1 MKGMKL
7 NESELKDRI
16 FQIYKEEQ
24 YKILEE
30 KWNKLSKEDKI
41 FVFEFAKKIYP
52 EQTKLIKE
60 SKWYNTLGD
69 VVGIFDPTGIVDI
82 VNGISYWRQGDKLYA
97 ILSFVSAIPYLGDLI
112 AKPVIGV
119 MKLGGGAAKA
129 FKAATL
135 TGDAV
140 KIAGTA
146 KRAGGPI
153 AKMVE
158 TAPTWGEKLVTA
170 LKGSIGRVP
179 LLGSGLVKVIE
190 EYVQIFGKAGKEMKA
205 GTEIG
210 KGIVKSEKAL
220 SAVEKEELL
229 KQMSKD
235 QSFRG
240 FRDLGTGKNSWLSFM
255 KSDASLGA
263 KFYAGVPRIFGGN
276 PATRSLMKRTK
287 FYAGFLDWLGVGN
300 FVGPDELEK
309 MYPDV
314 EKQYEQYAQ
323 LPESQNLWNQEFASG
338 QTTQTTVASELPSLS
353 TAKQS
358 TSTAVKT
365 DAFTSLISSLLGGGK
380 ALV

>member
-1 MKGMKL
+1 MKL

-24 YKILEE
+24 YKILEK

-69 VVGIFDPTGIVDI
+69 IVGIFDPTGIVDI

-97 ILSFVSAIPYLGDLI
+97 ILSFVSAIPILGDLI

-140 KIAGTA
+140 KMASTA

-210 KGIVKSEKAL
+210 KSIVKSEKAL

-255 KSDASLGA
+255 KSDASLGS
-263 KFYAGVPRIFGGN
+263 KFYAGVPRIFCGN

-309 MYPDV
+309 MYPDAA
-314 EKQYEQYAQ
+314 KQYEQYAQ
-323 LPESQNLWNQEFASG
+323 LPESQN
-338 QTTQTTVASELPSLS
+338 
-353 TAKQS
+353 
-358 TSTAVKT
+358 
-365 DAFTSLISSLLGGGK
+365 
-380 ALV
+380 

>member
-1 MKGMKL
+1 MKL

-69 VVGIFDPTGIVDI
+69 IVGIFDPTGVVDI

-129 FKAATL
+129 FKGATL

-314 EKQYEQYAQ
+314 EKQYGQYAQ

-358 TSTAVKT
+358 ASTAVKT

>member
-1 MKGMKL
+1 MSL
-7 NESELKDRI
+7 V
-16 FQIYKEEQ
+16 
-24 YKILEE
+24 LEK

-69 VVGIFDPTGIVDI
+69 IVGIFDPTGIVDI

-97 ILSFVSAIPYLGDLI
+97 ILSFVSAIPILGDLI

-140 KIAGTA
+140 KMASTA

-210 KGIVKSEKAL
+210 KSIVKSEKAL

-255 KSDASLGA
+255 KSDASLGS

-309 MYPDV
+309 MYPDAA
-314 EKQYEQYAQ
+314 KQYEQYAQ

-358 TSTAVKT
+358 ASTAVKT

>member
-1 MKGMKL
+1 MKL

-69 VVGIFDPTGIVDI
+69 IVGIFDPTGIVDI

-129 FKAATL
+129 FKGATL

-314 EKQYEQYAQ
+314 EKQYGQYAQ

>member
-1 MKGMKL
+1 MKL

-358 TSTAVKT
+358 ASTAVKT
-365 DAFTSLISSLLGGGK
+365 DAFTSLIGSLLGGGK

>member
-69 VVGIFDPTGIVDI
+69 IVGIFDPTGIVDI

-129 FKAATL
+129 FKGATL

-314 EKQYEQYAQ
+314 EKQYGQYAQ

>member
-190 EYVQIFGKAGKEMKA
+190 EYVKIFGKAGKEMKA

-358 TSTAVKT
+358 ASTAVKT
-365 DAFTSLISSLLGGGK
+365 DAFTSLIGSLLGGGK

>member
-1 MKGMKL
+1 MKL

-60 SKWYNTLGD
+60 SKWYNTIGD

>member
-358 TSTAVKT
+358 ASTAVKT
-365 DAFTSLISSLLGGGK
+365 DAFTSLIGSLLGGGK

>member
-1 MKGMKL
+1 MKL

-24 YKILEE
+24 YKILEK

-69 VVGIFDPTGIVDI
+69 IVGIFDPTGIVDI

-97 ILSFVSAIPYLGDLI
+97 ILSFVSAIPILGDLI

-140 KIAGTA
+140 KMASTS

-179 LLGSGLVKVIE
+179 LLGSGLVKSADRLFAVPDNFDFEAKFTITKFNMI
-190 EYVQIFGKAGKEMKA
+190 VVKPRADAIVRQ
-205 GTEIG
+205 GTSNVLSSQMLQDL
-210 KGIVKSEKAL
+210 KGITPGSRL
-220 SAVEKEELL
+220 
-229 KQMSKD
+229 
-235 QSFRG
+235 
-240 FRDLGTGKNSWLSFM
+240 
-255 KSDASLGA
+255 
-263 KFYAGVPRIFGGN
+263 IFDN
-276 PATRSLMKRTK
+276 IIA
-287 FYAGFLDWLGVGN
+287 
-300 FVGPDELEK
+300 VGPDG
-309 MYPDV
+309 
-314 EKQYEQYAQ
+314 
-323 LPESQNLWNQEFASG
+323 SQR
-338 QTTQTTVASELPSLS
+338 SL
-353 TAKQS
+353 TPI
-358 TSTAVKT
+358 V
-365 DAFTSLISSLLGGGK
+365 IN
-380 ALV
+380 VN

>member
-69 VVGIFDPTGIVDI
+69 IVGIFDPTGVVDI

-129 FKAATL
+129 FKGATL

-314 EKQYEQYAQ
+314 EKQYGQYAQ

-358 TSTAVKT
+358 ASTAVKT

>member
-1 MKGMKL
+1 MKL

>member
-1 MKGMKL
+1 MKL

-255 KSDASLGA
+255 KSDASLGS

-338 QTTQTTVASELPSLS
+338 QTTQTTVSSELPSLS

-358 TSTAVKT
+358 ASTAVKT
-365 DAFTSLISSLLGGGK
+365 DAFTSLIGSLLGGGK

>member
-24 YKILEE
+24 YKILEK

-69 VVGIFDPTGIVDI
+69 IVGIFDPTGIVDI

-97 ILSFVSAIPYLGDLI
+97 ILSFVSAIPILGDLI

-140 KIAGTA
+140 KMASTA
-146 KRAGGPI
+146 KKAGGPI

-210 KGIVKSEKAL
+210 KSIVKSEKAL

-255 KSDASLGA
+255 KSDASLGS

-309 MYPDV
+309 MYPDAA
-314 EKQYEQYAQ
+314 KQYEQYAQ

-358 TSTAVKT
+358 ASTAVKT

>member
-1 MKGMKL
+1 MKL

-69 VVGIFDPTGIVDI
+69 IVGIFDPTGIVDI

-358 TSTAVKT
+358 ASTAVKT
-365 DAFTSLISSLLGGGK
+365 DAFTSLIGSLLGGGK